1 MVGRLGAMPHKGYR
15 ASYRRLSAAIDW
27 SGRSLRI
34 SGSFPK
40 IPGQRCR
47 LGRAVPAP
55 TCCRRMEHESLGHR
69 LEPQDSPWSEDF
81 EVTPHKSGERRA
93 ESTAPFRNPACLTKA
108 PFGASPTPRLKYND
122 STNLVVQLES
132 PRLFMT
138 IKSWPGRNV
147 SSSERTHG
155 TAFGGVKEIQ
165 GGLGEQSQAPL
176 ASLAAAAGRHTNP
189 TARAA
194 DTSPFRG
201 GRGAS
206 YRLS

>member
-34 SGSFPK
+34 FGSFPK
-40 IPGQRCR
+40 IPGRRCR

-69 LEPQDSPWSEDF
+69 LEPQDSPWSKDS
-81 EVTPHKSGERRA
+81 EVTPHKSDERRA
-93 ESTAPFRNPACLTKA
+93 ESIAPFRNPACLTKA
-108 PFGASPTPRLKYND
+108 PYCASPTFRPRHFI
-122 STNLVVQLES
+122 STSLVVQLEL
-132 PRLFMT
+132 PRFLPT
-138 IKSWPGRNV
+138 TKSWFDRNV
-147 SSSERTHG
+147 STSEPNHG

-176 ASLAAAAGRHTNP
+176 APLAAAAGRQGRLP
-189 TARAA
+189 LAAA
-194 DTSPFRG
+194 DSIDDCRG
-201 GRGAS
+201 P
-206 YRLS
+206 